1 MDATIA
7 DFATL
12 LLRLWIGLNL
22 ALAHGVPKVADPQA
36 FLATEGVQQF
46 PLPTLAGWFAI
57 AAELVGGICLVLG
70 LRTRI
75 AAAAVLVTMLAGALV
90 VNRGEPW
97 TGDKEL
103 QLTFAMLAFLFLVLG
118 AGPLSV
124 DARLERRR
132 RRGPSP
138 W

>member
-12 LLRLWIGLNL
+12 LVRLWIGLNL
-22 ALAHGVPKVADPQA
+22 AIAHGVPKLSDPQP
-36 FLATEGVQQF
+36 FLASECVQRF

-57 AAELVGGICLVLG
+57 AAQLAGGVCLALG
-70 LRTRI
+70 FRTRI
-75 AAAAVLVTMLAGALV
+75 AAAAVLATMLAGALV
-90 VNRGEPW
+90 VHGADGW
-97 TGDKEL
+97 SSKEL
-103 QLTFAMLAFLFLVLG
+103 QLVYAVVALWFVVLG
-118 AGPLSV
+118 GGPLSL